1 MAYFTIKRISELAR
15 GKVLSPER
23 YDPRRESLATLNGD
37 LNSVPLRRIAECARA
52 IVGPKSNEITDA
64 IILDTSDAREG
75 LVIGTKMPVSR
86 DRIGS
91 AKKLVREGDVII
103 SRLRPYLRQV
113 GYIDSR
119 VPHWHPGV
127 SLVCSTE
134 FFVLRSIDGRSISF
148 LIPLLLSGPVQAIL
162 SAAQE
167 GGHHPRFNESTLI
180 DLRVPKALLE
190 QRERISTDIEFAA
203 CLYRDSES
211 KMLAGIQT
219 AEVGFLALKDSE
231 QTPDASR
238 SSLGA
243 P

>member
-1 MAYFTIKRISELAR
+1 
-15 GKVLSPER
+15 
-23 YDPRRESLATLNGD
+23 
-37 LNSVPLRRIAECARA
+37 
-52 IVGPKSNEITDA
+52 
-64 IILDTSDAREG
+64 
-75 LVIGTKMPVSR
+75 
-86 DRIGS
+86 
-91 AKKLVREGDVII
+91 
-103 SRLRPYLRQV
+103 
-113 GYIDSR
+113 
-119 VPHWHPGV
+119 
-127 SLVCSTE
+127 LVCSTE

-167 GGHHPRFNESTLI
+167 GGHHPRFNESTLL

-190 QRERISTDIEFAA
+190 QREQISTEIEFAA

-231 QTPDASR
+231 QTSDASR